1 MHSGKEHANGFR
13 GNADGCFIWNE
24 EIRHRLGNMSMGTDF
39 MFRVR
44 MAGLLYKHD
53 DRDRYDEGMDGAETG
68 FCILSIHWD
77 VIAWQYAA
85 KPWYNE
91 RTG

>member
-1 MHSGKEHANGFR
+1 
-13 GNADGCFIWNE
+13 
-24 EIRHRLGNMSMGTDF
+24 MGTDF

-44 MAGLLYKHD
+44 IEGLLCKHD
-53 DRDRYDEGMDGAETG
+53 DRGRYDEGMDGAETG
-68 FCILSIHWD
+68 FCIPRIHRD